1 MSDKEYPKRVGEIL
15 TELGEKP
22 TGPDGALWQHKQ
34 SKKWLVTHKALER
47 VAASQGVTFDDP
59 KLITVDLT
67 HGKTGYAAVW
77 VRGHL
82 GDKSEWSYGEA
93 SDNNCQNKY
102 PLAMAEKR
110 AKDRVILKL
119 VGLHGYIYS
128 EDEMEDSEQN
138 PLDRSG
144 KTEQEQAEPEDTPPP
159 KKQAARKR
167 APAKAPAK
175 QKPKPPV
182 PDTNLADVLGWV
194 GSGKRSMEQC
204 QKWFESQGWAPTQEQ
219 SNKIKQAQDA
229 WDQAGAQ

>member
-1 MSDKEYPKRVGEIL
+1 MAKKKLNYPSIVGEKLKEI
-15 TELGEKP
+15 GE
-22 TGPDGALWQHKQ
+22 TAESALWDCHGT
-34 SKKWLVTHKALER
+34 LCVYHKALER
-47 VAASQGVTFDDP
+47 IAAAQGVTFDDP
-59 KLITVDLT
+59 QVITVDLT
-67 HGKTGYAAVW
+67 HGNVGYAAVW

-82 GDKSEWSYGEA
+82 NDRSEWSYGEA
-93 SDNNCQNKY
+93 SDKNCKNKF

-119 VGLHGYIYS
+119 VGLHGYVYS
-128 EDEMEDSEQN
+128 DDE
-138 PLDRSG
+138 L
-144 KTEQEQAEPEDTPPP
+144 EDTADNPIDKP
-159 KKQAARKR
+159 KDPDTQAADPAANEEKAAARTPAKR

-219 SNKIKQAQDA
+219 SSKIKQAQDA